1 MRKLEYIEKVIAKE
15 IEPHLVRN
23 KERGHKRH
31 LKNTLYDYRERE
43 RLHYKTG
50 SRSLIILVKAGIPYM
65 EACNILNKTI

>member
-1 MRKLEYIEKVIAKE
+1 MRKLSHIEKAFNNE
-15 IEPHLVRN
+15 LEPHLIRN

-65 EACNILNKTI
+65 EACHILNKTI